1 MNPTDDTLMKF
12 LTLGPIQ
19 VLRGGSLLGL
29 GPPQRKVLLTRLLIE
44 EGRPVPVP
52 ELIQCLWRDEPP
64 PGAVSSLRAHV
75 SRLRSVLDPA
85 HKGPSAIL
93 VAEASG
99 YALKVPRGARDTAVF
114 EAAVHRAR
122 TEAGRGLLA
131 QARRG
136 LDEALGLWRGQAFQ
150 DVADQDFA
158 VRARSRLDTL
168 LQEARGLRATVL
180 LRQGDMPQAIRAA
193 ESLIMSTP
201 LREASWA
208 LLMRALYADGR
219 QTEALRHYERF
230 RSLLVEQGLEPSPGL
245 KRLQTGI
252 LRHDIGVVADVSL
265 TPALLSPTSRKVF
278 PLAGRAEEMSQL
290 SAVLSRAAAGQMG
303 CAVVSGEPGI
313 GKSRLLQELA
323 AHAESAGF
331 TVLHAKAGPGPG
343 PGREPAPPSPAA
355 QLLHALRLR
364 GGGRGMYQD
373 RPKGARGISQAM
385 TGRPVLCLVDDV
397 DAATPGFRAQ
407 LAQLVADLSEGPIAV
422 VCTMRDVL
430 DPISSDLLTALAR
443 REATWLALE
452 PLTPSEIVDMVAEF
466 GEPVTPAD
474 AVALHHRS
482 TGNPFIVSELLKLPA
497 DRRTG
502 AGARVPTAVRSAV
515 LSRLSELPA
524 PIGELLAHA
533 AVDGE
538 WLDMEL
544 LADIMDTPLRE
555 LLPLVDTAVA
565 ARLLIWE
572 ADPDSRATSGYRF
585 PQLPREVVLGTL
597 APSTRQTLHAT
608 FAERLTSRDEPD
620 QERLAGHLRGA
631 GAVAGA
637 ARAGLSRL
645 HGPEMPS
652 GHAGHKALC
661 HRRA

>member
-1 MNPTDDTLMKF
+1 MNPTNDALMKF
-12 LTLGPIQ
+12 LALGPIQ
-19 VLRGGSLLGL
+19 VLRGGSPLGL
-29 GPPQRKVLLTRLLIE
+29 GPPQRKVLLARLLIQ
-44 EGRPVPVP
+44 EGGSVPVP

-85 HKGPSAIL
+85 RKGPSAIL

-114 EAAVHRAR
+114 EDAVHRAR

-168 LQEARGLRATVL
+168 LQEARELQATVL
-180 LRQGDMPQAIRAA
+180 LKQGDVPQAIRAA
-193 ESLIMSTP
+193 ENLIMSTP

-219 QTEALRHYERF
+219 QTEALHHYERF
-230 RSLLVEQGLEPSPGL
+230 RGLLVEQGLEPSPGL

-252 LRHDIGVVADVSL
+252 LRHDTGVVADVSL
-265 TPALLSPTSRKVF
+265 APARALSLTSQKVGRAF

-290 SAVLSRAAAGQMG
+290 SAVLSRAAAGRMG

-323 AHAESAGF
+323 ARAESAGF

-343 PGREPAPPSPAA
+343 PDGGPAPSSPAA

-364 GGGRGMYQD
+364 GRGRGMYQD

-422 VCTMRDVL
+422 VCAMRDVH

-443 REATWLALE
+443 REATWLVLE
-452 PLTPSEIVDMVAEF
+452 PLTPSEIVDMVAGS
-466 GEPVTPAD
+466 GEPVTPAH

-482 TGNPFIVSELLKLPA
+482 AGNPFVVSELLKLPA

-515 LSRLSELPA
+515 LSRLSELPDL
-524 PIGELLAHA
+524 IGELLAHA

-544 LADIMDTPLRE
+544 LADILDTPLRE

-572 ADPDSRATSGYRF
+572 ADPDGRATSGYRF
-585 PQLPREVVLGTL
+585 PQLPREVVLSTL
-597 APSTRQTLHAT
+597 APSTRQILHAT
-608 FAERLTSRDEPD
+608 FAERLTSQDDPD

-637 ARAGLSRL
+637 ARAGLSR
-645 HGPEMPS
+645 
-652 GHAGHKALC
+652 
-661 HRRA
+661 R